1 MAGNTFTSEE
11 QALID
16 NAPSG
21 FTQKQIPLGEYPYVN
36 AETTQSGH
44 TFVKDDTPGSE
55 QVSTIHRTGTFV
67 TMHPDGSQ
75 TNKIMGNG
83 IEIIEKDKKVSIKG
97 ACQVTI
103 HGDVNVTIKGSKTER
118 IEGDLYQEI
127 QGDYSQL
134 VLGDYSVTSRN
145 DIDICAGSTAGTFR
159 IIAGKGLD
167 LTGDLDVDG
176 GVTAED
182 ILSNGAIVA
191 GSGIHAGLMTS
202 VNPYAGIST
211 IGGISAGYASPPTI
225 PGVIT
230 ATAKVEAPLIMGIQ
244 TFDIMGPMSLIRTIY
259 DGHVHPGV
267 KPGPGST
274 APPIPLM

>member
-83 IEIIEKDKKVSIKG
+83 IEIIEKDKKVSK
-97 ACQVTI
+97 
-103 HGDVNVTIKGSKTER
+103 
-118 IEGDLYQEI
+118 
-127 QGDYSQL
+127 
-134 VLGDYSVTSRN
+134 
-145 DIDICAGSTAGTFR
+145 
-159 IIAGKGLD
+159 
-167 LTGDLDVDG
+167 
-176 GVTAED
+176 
-182 ILSNGAIVA
+182 
-191 GSGIHAGLMTS
+191 
-202 VNPYAGIST
+202 
-211 IGGISAGYASPPTI
+211 IGRA
-225 PGVIT
+225 
-230 ATAKVEAPLIMGIQ
+230 
-244 TFDIMGPMSLIRTIY
+244 
-259 DGHVHPGV
+259 HV
-267 KPGPGST
+267 
-274 APPIPLM
+274 